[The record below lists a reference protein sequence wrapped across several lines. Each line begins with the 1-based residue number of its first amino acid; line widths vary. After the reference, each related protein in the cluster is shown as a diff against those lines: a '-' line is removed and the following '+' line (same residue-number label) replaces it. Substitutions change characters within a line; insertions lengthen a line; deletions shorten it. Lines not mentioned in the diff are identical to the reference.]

1 MDVDNSPVTT
11 DDFYQT
17 LVENAAEG
25 MLTIDENSDIVYA
38 NPAIEDILG
47 YTPEELIGSSKMDII
62 PERLEPV
69 HTAALKSYVETGE
82 RNIDWN
88 GIELPALH
96 KDGHEVPTLISLRE
110 HEHDGDQ
117 YFTGVIRDISER
129 RQRENQLQDQK
140 ERLDEFADIL
150 THDIRNPL
158 SVAEGYTK
166 IAREQRD
173 SPELEKISDALTRID
188 TLVDDVL
195 ELSKEGRSI
204 GETDVIDVGES
215 VREAWESV
223 ETRQATMLVDD
234 DLGAIE
240 ADESRFQELL
250 ENLFRNAIDH
260 AGSDATVRVGLLSD
274 ELGLYVEDDGSG
286 IPATI
291 RSDVFGH
298 GYSTHRDGTGYGLS
312 IVSQIVDGH
321 GWDISVTEGTEGG
334 ARFEITW

>member
-1 MDVDNSPVTT
+1 MDADHSPVTA

-47 YTPEELIGSSKMDII
+47 YTPQELIGSSKMEII

-69 HTAALKSYVETGE
+69 HAAALESYVETGA

-110 HEHDGDQ
+110 HEHHGDR
-117 YFTGVIRDISER
+117 YFTGIIRDVTER
-129 RQRENQLQDQK
+129 RRRENQLRDQK

-166 IAREQRD
+166 IAREQDD
-173 SPELEKISDALTRID
+173 SPELAKIEEALTRID

-195 ELSKEGRSI
+195 DLSKEGRSI
-204 GETDVIDVGES
+204 GETDVIDIGGG

-223 ETRQATMLVDD
+223 ETHEATIRVDD
-234 DLGAIE
+234 GLGTVE
-240 ADESRFQELL
+240 ADESRLQELL

-260 AGSDATVRVGLLSD
+260 AGSAPTVRIGPLSD
-274 ELGLYVEDDGSG
+274 DAGLYVEDDGAG
-286 IPATI
+286 IPASI
-291 RSDVFGH
+291 RSDVFDH
-298 GYSTHRDGTGYGLS
+298 GYSTDQDGTGYGLS
-312 IVSQIVDGH
+312 IVAKIVDGH